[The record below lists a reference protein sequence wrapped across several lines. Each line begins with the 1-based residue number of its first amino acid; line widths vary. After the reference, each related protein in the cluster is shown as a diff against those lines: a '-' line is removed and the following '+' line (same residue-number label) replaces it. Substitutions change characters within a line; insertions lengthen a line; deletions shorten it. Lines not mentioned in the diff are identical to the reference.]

1 MSEPAR
7 SPRRIPA
14 ALIAALTLLVLSS
27 IVLGVDHARLSRLEK
42 SMRAS
47 ERAPE
52 IAQLSSQYAS
62 LASDVRSLKS
72 EPRAASEASLNTLKA
87 QWETR
92 VSAVE
97 DSAVACATAHDLAEL
112 SDRMDV
118 LETRL
123 SRALRKPTSASA
135 RLPTASVNSV
145 SSSPAKLDPPFL
157 PLGIELRGGEHFL
170 SIVPAGATSIAK
182 ARALRPGDREGDW
195 VLERLERGIAEF
207 RVDGHVQRLSLRQ

>member
-7 SPRRIPA
+7 SPRRMA
-14 ALIAALTLLVLSS
+14 AAVIAVLTLLVLS

-47 ERAPE
+47 DHAPE

-92 VSAVE
+92 LSAVE

-118 LETRL
+118 LETRR
-123 SRALRKPTSASA
+123 SRAARKPTSDSA
-135 RLPTASVNSV
+135 PYPTGSVNSV

-182 ARALRPGDREGDW
+182 ARALRPGDREGEW
-195 VLERLERGIAEF
+195 ILERLEQGVAEF
-207 RVDGHVQRLSLRQ
+207 RVDGHVQRLSLPQ

>member
-14 ALIAALTLLVLSS
+14 ALIAALTLLVLS
-27 IVLGVDHARLSRLEK
+27 IVLGVGHARLSRLEK
-42 SMRAS
+42 SMQAS
-47 ERAPE
+47 EHAPE
-52 IAQLSSQYAS
+52 IARLSSQYAS
-62 LASDVRSLKS
+62 LARDVRSLKS
-72 EPRAASEASLNTLKA
+72 KPRAASEASLNTLKA

-92 VSAVE
+92 LSAVE
-97 DSAVACATAHDLAEL
+97 GSAVACATAHDLAEL

-123 SRALRKPTSASA
+123 SRAVRKPTSASA
-135 RLPTASVNSV
+135 PLPTGSVNSV

-157 PLGIELRGGEHFL
+157 PLGIELRGGERFL

-195 VLERLERGIAEF
+195 ILERLERGVAEF
-207 RVDGHVQRLSLRQ
+207 RVDGHVQRLSLPQ